1 MDGGETGGESGEGG
15 ENGNNNEN
23 TVSGNTIDY
32 TQSFSNLQNTISNQ
46 TTAINNMSNTISNE
60 ISTVN
65 NTATGIWGTI
75 RSILNFINPLSEDF
89 FVYKLIDLLIDA
101 LKTLFVPTEDFINS
115 WNRSMN

>member
-1 MDGGETGGESGEGG
+1 MAGGETGGESGEGG

-60 ISTVN
+60 KYKTPINEIVASLGRMQKAVEEFDTDAFCLCN
-65 NTATGIWGTI
+65 GI
-75 RSILNFINPLSEDF
+75 F
-89 FVYKLIDLLIDA
+89 
-101 LKTLFVPTEDFINS
+101 
-115 WNRSMN
+115 